1 MKFGVSSL
9 LWLGQ
14 WTDDACGLVERC
26 KRFGFEVIEIPLFNL
41 DFDAAKLRQTL
52 VATGMEGVGCIA
64 LGPAQ
69 DITSSDPAVRAAG
82 TIFLKQCIDKVNG
95 WGGASLGGV
104 ISSAIGKN
112 VGRPANQDEWQ
123 WSAEC
128 LKEVAQYAN
137 QAGVLLGLEVI
148 NRYETYF
155 INTLAQARRLIEMIA
170 EPNVKI
176 LADTY
181 HMNVEEKDFYT
192 PLVESDG
199 LVGYIHFAEND
210 RGLIGTGHV
219 DWPGIFK
226 GLAEINFTGTGSIES
241 FVLEVPGLAG
251 ATNTWR
257 RLAASADTLASEGLA
272 FLKQTA
278 AKYGL

>member
-14 WTDDACGLVERC
+14 WTDDAGGLVERC
-26 KRFGFEVIEIPLFNL
+26 KRFGFEVIEIPLFSL
-41 DFDAAKLRQTL
+41 DFDAGKLRKTL
-52 VATGMEGVGCIA
+52 AVTGMEGVGCIA
-64 LGPAQ
+64 LGAAQ
-69 DITSSDPAVRAAG
+69 DLTSSDPAVRAAG
-82 TIFLKQCIDKVNG
+82 TLFLKQCIDKVHE

-104 ISSAIGKN
+104 IASAIGKN
-112 VGRPANQDEWQ
+112 VGRPANDDEWK
-123 WSAEC
+123 WSADC
-128 LKEVAQYAN
+128 LKEVARYAGA
-137 QAGVLLGLEVI
+137 AGVLLGLEVI
-148 NRYETYF
+148 NRYETPF
-155 INTLAQARRLIEMIA
+155 INTLAQARTLIEMIG

-192 PLVESDG
+192 PLVQSKN
-199 LVGYIHFAEND
+199 LVGYMHFAEND
-210 RGLIGTGHV
+210 RGLIGSGHV

-241 FVLEVPGLAG
+241 FVLEVPAIAG

-257 RLAASADTLASEGLA
+257 RLAASADTLASEGLV
-272 FLKQTA
+272 FLKQMA